1 MKLTGYIITALVLI
15 LFATACNNLKKLPA
29 GEKLYTGATI
39 KIEDTI
45 KDVKKVKTE
54 MKSLLRPKP
63 NSKFLGM
70 RIRLSLYNLG
80 KPPKKKGLNYLLRNK
95 WGEAPVLLSKAR
107 PDYTARVLRNYMTN
121 NGFFKAQVDYEV
133 KEAEKTAS
141 IDYIVRG
148 GPRYTIDS
156 INFPKDTTAIG
167 RLIAASEKRT
177 LFKKG
182 NFFSLEIV
190 KEERERIDLEL
201 KEKGYFYFNPDYLIV
216 DVDSTNK
223 GKVNLYVQVKE
234 TAPRAAQRPFKIKNV
249 YIYPD
254 FRQGRD
260 TLLLWLDQ
268 VSYPQYKLIDPKKKF
283 KPYLFE
289 KIVTLKQDS
298 IYSRTAHNVSLQRLV
313 DLGAFRYIRANF
325 ERLKDTAAL
334 LNANFYL
341 TPTYKRSIQF
351 QVSGN
356 SKSNNFVGSQ
366 VQLNMKNRNLLRGAE
381 LLDLTVA
388 GGFET
393 QVGGKTDST
402 ASTNAWSLTGD
413 FNLYVPRFIV
423 PFRIINPRTTFV
435 PRTKFNLGYEFLNR
449 ADLYSLESIR
459 GGFGYV
465 WKETEKITHDLTM
478 FGFNSVRPL
487 RITPKFDTILQ
498 QDISLRQSFE
508 KVFIVGSQY
517 TFNFNEAL
525 DDRRWVATNVRFNV
539 DLSGNTLGLIA
550 GSFKKGA
557 SQKEIFGTPFAQY
570 VRVSTDVSNFWKLN
584 GEGLTWANHF
594 GFGYGYAYGNSETMP
609 FIKQFFIGGSNS
621 IRAFRART
629 LGPGSYQST
638 QSQFLASEA
647 GDIKMELNSELRM
660 KLFSIVNGAI
670 FVDAGN
676 IWLRK
681 ENPDKPGSDF
691 KNWQKEIAVG
701 TGIGLRFD
709 ASIIVVRFDLAFPLR
724 KPWLPEKERWVI
736 KDISL
741 GNAVWRRE
749 NLVLNIA
756 IGYPF

>member
-1 MKLTGYIITALVLI
+1 MNARVYIILMVVFVL
-15 LFATACNNLKKLPA
+15 FGTACNNLKKLPA
-29 GEKLYTGATI
+29 GEKLYTGASVDIRDTIRNEKTI
-39 KIEDTI
+39 K
-45 KDVKKVKTE
+45 TE
-54 MKSLLRPKP
+54 LKALLRPKP

-70 RIRLSLYNLG
+70 RIRLSLYNLA
-80 KPPKKKGLNYLLRNK
+80 KPPKGKGLNYLLRNK
-95 WGEAPVLLSKAR
+95 WGEAPVLFSKAR
-107 PDYTARVLRNYMTN
+107 PDYTSRILRNYMTN
-121 NGFFKAQVDYEV
+121 NGFFKATTEFEI
-133 KEAEKTAS
+133 KEEQKTAS
-141 IDYIVRG
+141 IKYIIHAG
-148 GPRYTIDS
+148 HRYVIDS
-156 INFPKDTTAIG
+156 VSFPSDTSAIN
-167 RLIAASEKRT
+167 RLIAESSKRT
-177 LFKKG
+177 LLKRG
-182 NFFSLEIV
+182 DFFSLEII
-190 KEERERIDLEL
+190 KQERERIDLAL
-201 KEKGYFYFNPDYLIV
+201 KEKGYFYFSPDYLIV

-223 GKVNLYVQVKE
+223 GKVNLFVQVKDN
-234 TAPRAAQRPFKIKNV
+234 APRAAQRPFRIKNI

-254 FRQGRD
+254 FRMGRD

-268 VSYPQYKLIDPKKKF
+268 ISYPNYKLIDPRKKF
-283 KPYLFE
+283 KPYVFE

-298 IYSRTAHNVSLQRLV
+298 IYSRTAHNISLQRLV
-313 DLGAFRYIRANF
+313 DLGAFRYIRASF
-325 ERLKDTAAL
+325 ERLRDTAAL

-356 SKSNNFVGSQ
+356 SKSNNFVGSE
-366 VQLNMKNRNLLRGAE
+366 VRLNMKNRNLLRGAE

-393 QVGGKTDST
+393 QVGGKTTT
-402 ASTNAWSLTGD
+402 ASQNAWSLTGD

-423 PFRIINPRTTFV
+423 PFRIIDPKTPFV

-478 FGFNSVRPL
+478 LGFNSVRPTK
-487 RITPKFDTILQ
+487 ITPKFDTILQ

-508 KVFIVGSQY
+508 KVFIIGTNY
-517 TFNFNEAL
+517 TFNFNEAVT
-525 DDRRWVATNVRFNV
+525 DQRWVATNVRFNI
-539 DLSGNTLGLIA
+539 DLSGNTLGLIT

-557 SQKEIFGTPFAQY
+557 QQKTLLGTPFAQY
-570 VRVSTDVSNFWKLN
+570 ARFSTDVSNFWRLN
-584 GEGLTWANHF
+584 SNGLTWANRISL
-594 GFGYGYAYGNSETMP
+594 GLGYAYGNSEYMP

-629 LGPGSYQST
+629 LGPGSYQSN

-647 GDIKMELNSELRM
+647 GDIKMEVNSEIRA

-691 KNWQKEIAVG
+691 KNWTKEIAVG
-701 TGIGLRFD
+701 TGVGLRFD

-736 KDISL
+736 NKIEFGDKT
-741 GNAVWRRE
+741 WRRE